1 MLLVVPL
8 DRSVLINQRGIEIA
22 RNRKVQR
29 EKYALLGTGSKG
41 EGGSAP
47 AEGAADVDARTA
59 AALNSDADV
68 EDEDENN
75 GGNVGGAGGA
85 DDRKGKKGGGSKNLW
100 SSLPKQP
107 AVGMIVNA
115 KFDDDEE
122 GAYWEKGLIIQ
133 TDPARGQVMCI
144 YDDSNDIGWADFP
157 DEDFELEGYAKKAW
171 QKERTAWLASVKLPQ
186 VDTKVRVR
194 ASIGSEEWVLGKV
207 VNVATDD
214 FKVQV
219 RKASGNVG
227 DFNFPGPEIEV
238 ITDSEEEVDVQDEE
252 QPKMKKRRSSR
263 PATKAAGAAVSSLQ
277 EQTDS
282 GGSGDEDAAAVRAAA
297 NAAKRRRKFTEEL
310 DDDDDESD
318 GHGSDSSGG
327 AVKTVAAK
335 RKRRSG
341 SGDRGGGGGG
351 GGGGSASKK
360 TSSVQPAKRV
370 KGSGR
375 VAPSSSTSKSK
386 GKGKAKAGGG
396 KSQQERTELS
406 SDDDEAE
413 VDLGDDTED
422 DEDDAEDS
430 EDDDDDDND
439 EGGRSPVKRSAKSRP
454 GRR

>member
-1 MLLVVPL
+1 
-8 DRSVLINQRGIEIA
+8 
-22 RNRKVQR
+22 
-29 EKYALLGTGSKG
+29 
-41 EGGSAP
+41 
-47 AEGAADVDARTA
+47 
-59 AALNSDADV
+59 
-68 EDEDENN
+68 
-75 GGNVGGAGGA
+75 
-85 DDRKGKKGGGSKNLW
+85 
-100 SSLPKQP
+100 
-107 AVGMIVNA
+107 
-115 KFDDDEE
+115 
-122 GAYWEKGLIIQ
+122 
-133 TDPARGQVMCI
+133 MCI

-282 GGSGDEDAAAVRAAA
+282 GGSGDEDAAA
-297 NAAKRRRKFTEEL
+297 
-310 DDDDDESD
+310 
-318 GHGSDSSGG
+318 
-327 AVKTVAAK
+327 
-335 RKRRSG
+335 
-341 SGDRGGGGGG
+341 
-351 GGGGSASKK
+351 K

-422 DEDDAEDS
+422 GEDDAEES